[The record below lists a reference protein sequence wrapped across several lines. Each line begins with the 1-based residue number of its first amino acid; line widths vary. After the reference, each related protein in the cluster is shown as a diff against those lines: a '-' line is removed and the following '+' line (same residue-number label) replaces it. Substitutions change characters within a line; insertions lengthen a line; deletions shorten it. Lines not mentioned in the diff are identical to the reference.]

1 MEQTNSHE
9 NHTNGKK
16 SNATES
22 EKETNPKAISGA
34 DMEEDKDTQHSTS
47 LAPGTTEK
55 TVLSSKDMFGEDTD
69 DENDEDED
77 EDEDDSDEGEED
89 EMQTSSTS
97 KKRRLMNFYMDDD
110 EDEDEDDDDFDPD
123 NPHAGADDSGEDS
136 SSNEFKKADPV
147 AYIPAPPV
155 KRLKTL
161 EDGKSIQ
168 VLEEGEEE
176 HCAKILQQS
185 TKIIAKIMSFLSLKE
200 KIRNSAVCC
209 AWNTPLVNFFETKL
223 DFARY
228 PQLTDRQ
235 VESILSKFGQMILQV
250 RMDGCR
256 NLTDRS
262 IEAITIHCPV
272 LQSFSMNRCFGIT
285 DEGVR
290 ALVRCQRLRYL
301 QLWGVKNVTISSIE
315 FLEKNLGDLVTPIHS
330 CHSDVRMDYPTQKL
344 S

>member
-9 NHTNGKK
+9 THANGEN
-16 SNATES
+16 SNALDE
-22 EKETNPKAISGA
+22 EKESNPDVASGV
-34 DMEEDKDTQHSTS
+34 DMEEDEDPQHASS
-47 LAPGTTEK
+47 QAAEATEEN
-55 TVLSSKDMFGEDTD
+55 VVSSRDMFGEATD
-69 DENDEDED
+69 DES
-77 EDEDDSDEGEED
+77 DEDDEIDKDDENSINDGEE
-89 EMQTSSTS
+89 EIQTSSTS

-136 SSNEFKKADPV
+136 SSNEFKRADPV

-155 KRLKTL
+155 KKLKTL
-161 EDGKSIQ
+161 EDGKSIL

-200 KIRNSAVCC
+200 KLRNSAVCC

-235 VESILSKFGQMILQV
+235 VESILSKFGQMILQI
-250 RMDGCR
+250 RMDGCS
-256 NLTDRS
+256 NLTDRT
-262 IEAITIHCPV
+262 IEAVTIHCPV
-272 LQSFSMNRCFGIT
+272 LHSFSMNRCFGIT
-285 DEGVR
+285 DDGVR
-290 ALVRCQRLRYL
+290 SLVRCQRLRYL
-301 QLWGVKNVTISSIE
+301 HLWGAKNVTISSIE
-315 FLEKNLGDLVTPIHS
+315 FLQKNLRNLVTPIHS
-330 CHSDVRMDYPTQKL
+330 CFSDVRMDYPTQ